1 MGKGLIRKIKQE
13 EKKGGL
19 AVIRK
24 KMRDRSLDSHQ
35 VRYSKP
41 GLMSHFKSIMN
52 WYLDVN
58 FYIEFLD
65 LNWGKSKSC

>member
-1 MGKGLIRKIKQE
+1 MGKGLTRKIEQE
-13 EKKGGL
+13 EKRGGE

-24 KMRDRSLDSHQ
+24 KRRVRSLDSHQ

-52 WYLDVN
+52 
-58 FYIEFLD
+58 
-65 LNWGKSKSC
+65 